1 MKTES
6 QIKAVHTT
14 PEKFENAA
22 LILRLDLTSTLIRH
36 KNVTFENALET
47 GGIFL
52 KHKTKLTGVCYPR
65 FKISPGQGGRKT
77 IHSFAE

>member
-6 QIKAVHTT
+6 QIKAVHPT

-22 LILRLDLTSTLIRH
+22 LILRLDLASTLIRH
-36 KNVTFENALET
+36 KNVVFENALEI

-52 KHKTKLTGVCYPR
+52 KHNPKLTSVCYLR
-65 FKISPGQGGRKT
+65 F
-77 IHSFAE
+77 